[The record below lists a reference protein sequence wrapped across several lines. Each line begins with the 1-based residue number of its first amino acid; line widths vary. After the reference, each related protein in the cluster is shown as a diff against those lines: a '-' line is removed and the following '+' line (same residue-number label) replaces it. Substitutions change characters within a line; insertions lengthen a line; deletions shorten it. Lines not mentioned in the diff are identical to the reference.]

1 MKMTPEQLKE
11 FNRVFKIA
19 ADFAK
24 DMPNRFWQI
33 DDTERLVSWLT
44 RMSEIRKNIMN
55 PAVKKPFF
63 FSEDPKERFIQ
74 LNSIIE
80 STLKMFP
87 KKLNQEQTAIIDK
100 LNLEKSLALK
110 ALRKK

>member
-1 MKMTPEQLKE
+1 
-11 FNRVFKIA
+11 
-19 ADFAK
+19 
-24 DMPNRFWQI
+24 
-33 DDTERLVSWLT
+33 
-44 RMSEIRKNIMN
+44 MN
-55 PAVKKPFF
+55 PTVKRPFF

-80 STLKMFP
+80 STLKMFH

-100 LNLEKSLALK
+100 LNLEKNLALK